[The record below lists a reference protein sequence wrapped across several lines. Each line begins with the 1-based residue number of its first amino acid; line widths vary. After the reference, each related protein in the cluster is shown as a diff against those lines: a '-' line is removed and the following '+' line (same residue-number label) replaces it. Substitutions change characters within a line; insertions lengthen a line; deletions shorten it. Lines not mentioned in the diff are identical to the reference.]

1 VSLVA
6 GYHYFDDEDLQAV
19 KAVLDKGNLC
29 SIGTG
34 TQSEL
39 FEQEFAAEFGSPYGL
54 TVVNAMAG
62 LHVAVGASGA
72 GAGSEVICDPLV
84 VFGALAAMYHN
95 AVPIFADIDVDTQ
108 LMDPAAFEAA
118 ITDRT
123 KAVIVTHWA
132 GLMAD
137 LDPIRQ
143 IAAKHGILV
152 IEDCSHAIYAKYQ
165 GQYAGTVGD
174 VGVFSFQQSKQM
186 ALGDGG
192 MTIMRDP
199 DVRRHMYDMTTFG
212 TCPQLLSWNY
222 RMNEVVAAIG
232 RVQLRRA
239 RSYVDICI
247 GNAGLLTEAVAG
259 YEAIVK
265 PQVNPDP
272 AQYEHTYHI
281 WAARFEGDKVGVDY
295 GAFKQACADQGVPI
309 GFGYIGAPAYKQGT
323 IRDQIGYGRDCPRGC
338 PLAERHPDYT
348 QNLCPNAEYLMPRIM
363 LSGTGG
369 DRANYVR
376 TAEKLRGVLESFH

>member
-1 VSLVA
+1 VA
-6 GYHYFDDEDLQAV
+6 GYHYYDDEDLQAV
-19 KAVLDKGNLC
+19 KAVLDRGNLC
-29 SIGTG
+29 AMGAG

-72 GAGSEVICDPLV
+72 GAGSEVICDSLV

-95 AVPIFADIDVDTQ
+95 AVPIFADVDLDTQ
-108 LMDPAAFEAA
+108 QMDPASFEAC
-118 ITDRT
+118 ISERT
-123 KAVIVTHWA
+123 KAVIVTHWC

-137 LDPIRQ
+137 MDPIME
-143 IAAKHGILV
+143 IAARHGVMV
-152 IEDCSHAIYAKYQ
+152 IEDCSHAIYAKYR
-165 GQYAGTVGD
+165 GQYAGTIGEA
-174 VGVFSFQQSKQM
+174 GVFSFQQSKQM

-192 MTIMRDP
+192 MTLMRDP
-199 DVRRHMYDMTTFG
+199 AIREHMYDMTTFG
-212 TCPQLLSWNY
+212 TCPKVLSWNY

-247 GNAGLLTEAVAG
+247 ENAGLLSEAVRG

-265 PQVNPDP
+265 PQLNPDP
-272 AQYEHTYHI
+272 ATYEHTCHI
-281 WAARFEGDKVGVDY
+281 WTARFEGDKVGVDHE
-295 GAFKQACADQGVPI
+295 AFKQACADQGLPI
-309 GFGYIGAPAYKQGT
+309 NFGYIGAPAYKQDT

-338 PLAERHPDYT
+338 PLALRHPDYT
-348 QNLCPNAEYLMPRIM
+348 QDLCPNAEYLMPRIM

-369 DRANYVR
+369 DRAGYVQ
-376 TAEKLRGVLESFH
+376 TAEKLHAVLESFG

>member
-1 VSLVA
+1 MA

-19 KAVLDKGNLC
+19 KRVLDRGNLC

-34 TQSEL
+34 TESEQL
-39 FEQEFAAEFGSPYGL
+39 EQEFAAEFGSPYGL

-72 GAGSEVICDPLV
+72 GAGSEVICDSLV

-95 AVPIFADIDVDTQ
+95 AIPVFADVDLDTQ
-108 LMDPAAFEAA
+108 QMDPASFEAC
-118 ITDRT
+118 ITERT

-137 LDPIRQ
+137 LDPILE
-143 IAAKHGILV
+143 IAAKRGIMV
-152 IEDCSHAIYAKYQ
+152 IEDCSHAIYARYK
-165 GQYAGTVGD
+165 GRYAGTVGD

-192 MTIMRDP
+192 MTVMRDEA
-199 DVRRHMYDMTTFG
+199 VRTHMYDMTTFG
-212 TCPQLLSWNY
+212 TCPKLLSWNY

-232 RVQLRRA
+232 RVQLKRA

-247 GNAGLLTEAVAG
+247 ENAGLLNEAVRG
-259 YEAIVK
+259 YEAIVQ

-281 WAARFEGDKVGVDY
+281 WAARFEGDKVGVSHE
-295 GAFKQACADQGVPI
+295 AFRHACAQQSLPI
-309 GFGYIGAPAYKQGT
+309 NFGYIGAPAYKQDT

-338 PLAERHPDYT
+338 PLALHHPDYT
-348 QNLCPNAEYLMPRIM
+348 RDLCPSAEYLMPRIM

-369 DRANYVR
+369 DRAAYVQ
-376 TAEKLRGVLESFH
+376 TAEKLHAVLESFS